1 VPDTIT
7 VVADAMQ
14 TVLDDVP
21 TQQARAS
28 GFIRRQRKLT
38 AAVFVKTLVFGFL
51 ANPKASLDELA
62 RVAATL
68 GVAIQPQSLEQRFT
82 PEAAELL
89 RRVLEA
95 SITAVITADPVA
107 IAVLNRFTEVVLLDS
122 SSVSLPEPLRGLFAG
137 CGTSNPQAANAAV
150 KLTVAWDLK
159 TGRLRGPLLDAGRV
173 NDKKTTL
180 AREVLPAGSLR
191 VADLGY
197 FQLERLA
204 EFDRQGAYFLSR
216 FLPLTVI
223 YDDQGTP
230 WSFLSQLLNHG
241 GPRVDLAIRLG
252 QRARLPCRL
261 LAARV
266 PPEVAQQR
274 QEKLRQEATSQKRN
288 LSPEVLALAH
298 WTVFVTNVP
307 AALLS
312 LDEALEIGRARWQI
326 ELLFKLWK
334 SEGQIDESTSQQP
347 DRVLC
352 ELYAKL
358 VAMIVQHWVLLVS
371 GWEHVDRSLV
381 KMAQTVRRYA
391 WELARA
397 VGRRP
402 AVRRI
407 VAALRT
413 IFQTCCRVDRRK
425 THPATCHRLLGLGGE
440 RDGPRAGGPSLGTA
454 TCHRRL
460 TLGCEG
466 LT

>member
-1 VPDTIT
+1 VPETIT
-7 VVADAMQ
+7 PIAAALQ
-14 TVLDDVP
+14 TVLDEIP
-21 TQQARAS
+21 RQHARAT

-38 AAVFVKTLVFGFL
+38 AAAFVKALVFGWL

-62 RVAATL
+62 RVAALL
-68 GVAIQPQSLEQRFT
+68 GIAIQPQSLEERFT

-95 SITAVITADPVA
+95 SILAVITADPVA
-107 IAVLNRFTEVVLLDS
+107 IAILNRFTEVVLLDS
-122 SSVSLPEPLRGLFAG
+122 STVSLPEPLRALFAG
-137 CGTSNPQAANAAV
+137 CGTSNPQAGNAAV
-150 KLTVAWDLK
+150 QLTVAWDLNA
-159 TGRLRGPLLDAGRV
+159 GRLRGPLLDAGRL
-173 NDKKTTL
+173 NDKKTAL
-180 AREVLPAGSLR
+180 AGEILPAGSLR

-197 FQLERLA
+197 FQLEHLA
-204 EFDRQGAYFLSR
+204 AIDRHGAYFLSR
-216 FLPLTVI
+216 FQPLTVV
-223 YDDQGTP
+223 YDDHGTK
-230 WSFLSQLLNHG
+230 WSFLSQLLARC

-252 QRARLPCRL
+252 QQARLKCRL

-266 PPEVAQQR
+266 PSKVARQR
-274 QEKLRQEATSQKRN
+274 QKRLRREAAAQRRN
-288 LSPEVLALAH
+288 VSPEVLALAH

-307 AALLS
+307 TALLS

-334 SEGQIDESTSQQP
+334 RDGQSDESTSQKP
-347 DRVLC
+347 YRVLC

-391 WELARA
+391 WELAKA

-402 AVRRI
+402 QVRRI
-407 VAALRT
+407 IAEIRR
-413 IFQTCCRVDRRK
+413 IFRTCCRVDRRQK
-425 THPATCHRLLGLGGE
+425 HPATCHRLL
-440 RDGPRAGGPSLGTA
+440 S
-454 TCHRRL
+454 
-460 TLGCEG
+460 LGCEG

>member
-7 VVADAMQ
+7 PIAAALQ
-14 TVLDDVP
+14 TVLDEVP
-21 TQQARAS
+21 EQHARAT
-28 GFIRRQRKLT
+28 GFVRRQRQLT
-38 AAVFVKTLVFGFL
+38 AAAFVKALVFGFL

-62 RVAATL
+62 RVAALL
-68 GVAIQPQSLEQRFT
+68 GVSIQPQSLAERFT

-95 SITAVITADPVA
+95 SLLAVITADPVA
-107 IAVLNRFTEVVLLDS
+107 IGILNRFTEVVLLDS
-122 SSVSLPEPLRGLFAG
+122 STVSLPEPLRGLFAG
-137 CGTSNPQAANAAV
+137 CGTSNPQAGNAAV

-173 NDKKTTL
+173 NDKKTAL

-197 FQLERLA
+197 FQLEHLA
-204 EFDRQGAYFLSR
+204 ALDRHGAYFLSR
-216 FLPLTVI
+216 FQPLTVV
-223 YDDQGTP
+223 YDDQGTK
-230 WSFLSQLLNHG
+230 WSFLSQWLSRG

-252 QRARLPCRL
+252 ERARLRCRL

-266 PPEVAQQR
+266 PPEVARQR
-274 QEKLRQEATSQKRN
+274 QEKLRQDAAAQRRN
-288 LSPEVLALAH
+288 LSPEVLALAD
-298 WTVFVTNVP
+298 WTVWVTNAP
-307 AALLS
+307 TASLS

-334 SEGQIDESTSQQP
+334 RDGQIDESTSQKP

-358 VAMIVQHWVLLVS
+358 VAMIVQHWVVLVS
-371 GWEHVDRSLV
+371 GWEQVDRSLV

-407 VAALRT
+407 IDELRT
-413 IFQTCCRVDRRK
+413 IFRTCCRVDRRQK
-425 THPATCHRLLGLGGE
+425 HPATCHRLL
-440 RDGPRAGGPSLGTA
+440 S
-454 TCHRRL
+454 
-460 TLGCEG
+460 LGCEG

>member
-1 VPDTIT
+1 MTTGGPFGILEGRHSFPDTQRSSPVPDTIT
-7 VVADAMQ
+7 PLAAAMQ

-21 TQQARAS
+21 QLHARAS
-28 GFIRRQRKLT
+28 GFLRRQRKLT
-38 AAVFVKTLVFGFL
+38 AAVFVKALVFGWL

-62 RVAATL
+62 RVAALL
-68 GVAIQPQSLEQRFT
+68 GVSIQPQSLEERFT
-82 PEAAELL
+82 PEAADLL

-95 SITAVITADPVA
+95 SILAVITADPVA
-107 IAVLNRFTEVVLLDS
+107 IAVLDRFTEVTLLDS
-122 SSVSLPEPLRGLFAG
+122 STVSLPEPLRAVYAG
-137 CGTSNPQAANAAV
+137 CGSSNPEAGNAAV

-159 TGRLRGPLLDAGRV
+159 AGRLRGPLLDAGRL
-173 NDKKTTL
+173 NDKKTAL
-180 AREVLPAGSLR
+180 AREVLPVGALR

-197 FQLERLA
+197 FQLEHLA
-204 EFDRQGAYFLSR
+204 ESDRQGAYFLSR
-216 FLPLTVI
+216 FQPLTVV
-223 YDDQGTP
+223 YDDQGTK
-230 WSFLSQLLNHG
+230 WSFLSHLLSRC

-252 QRARLPCRL
+252 QRARLRCRL

-266 PPEVAQQR
+266 PPEVVQQR
-274 QEKLRQEATSQKRN
+274 QERLRREAAEDGRQ

-334 SEGQIDESTSQQP
+334 SDGQIDESVSQKP
-347 DRVLC
+347 DRILC

-371 GWEHVDRSLV
+371 GWEHVDRSVV
-381 KMAQTVRRYA
+381 KMAQTIRRYA
-391 WELARA
+391 WELAKA

-402 AVRRI
+402 EVRRI
-407 VAALRT
+407 VGELRT
-413 IFQTCCRVDRRK
+413 IFRTCCRVDRRQK
-425 THPATCHRLLGLGGE
+425 HPATCQRLL
-440 RDGPRAGGPSLGTA
+440 S
-454 TCHRRL
+454 
-460 TLGCEG
+460 LGCEG

>member
-7 VVADAMQ
+7 PIAAAMQ
-14 TVLDDVP
+14 TVLDDIP
-21 TQQARAS
+21 EQHARAT

-38 AAVFVKTLVFGFL
+38 AAVFVKALVFGWL
-51 ANPKASLDELA
+51 ANPKASLDELT
-62 RVAATL
+62 RVAALL
-68 GVAIQPQSLEQRFT
+68 GVAIQPQSLEGRFT

-95 SITAVITADPVA
+95 SILAVITADPVA

-122 SSVSLPEPLRGLFAG
+122 STVSLPEPLRALFAG
-137 CGTSNPQAANAAV
+137 CGTSNPQAGNAAV

-159 TGRLRGPLLDAGRV
+159 HGRLRGPLLDAGRL
-173 NDKKTTL
+173 NDKRTAL
-180 AREVLPAGSLR
+180 AGEVLPAGSLR

-197 FQLERLA
+197 FQLEHLA
-204 EFDRQGAYFLSR
+204 TFDRHGAYFLSR
-216 FLPLTVI
+216 FLPLTVV
-223 YDDQGTP
+223 YDDQGAK
-230 WSFLSQLLNHG
+230 WSLLSQLLSRG

-252 QRARLPCRL
+252 QQARLPCRL

-266 PPEVAQQR
+266 PPDVARQR
-274 QEKLRQEATSQKRN
+274 QERLRRDAEAQKRN

-307 AALLS
+307 TALLS
-312 LDEALEIGRARWQI
+312 PDEALEIGRARWQI

-334 SEGQIDESTSQQP
+334 SDGQIDESTSQKP
-347 DRVLC
+347 DRVHC

-358 VAMIVQHWVLLVS
+358 VAMIVQHWVVLVS

-391 WELARA
+391 WELAKA
-397 VGRRP
+397 VGRSP
-402 AVRRI
+402 QVRRI
-407 VAALRT
+407 IAELRT
-413 IFQTCCRVDRRK
+413 IFRTGCRVDRRQK
-425 THPATCHRLLGLGGE
+425 HPATCHRLLGLGGE
-440 RDGPRAGGPSLGTA
+440 
-454 TCHRRL
+454 
-460 TLGCEG
+460 G

>member
-1 VPDTIT
+1 MPDTIT
-7 VVADAMQ
+7 PIAEAMQ
-14 TVLDDVP
+14 TVLDAIP
-21 TQQARAS
+21 EQQARAT

-38 AAVFVKTLVFGFL
+38 AAVFVKALVFGWL
-51 ANPKASLDELA
+51 AHPKASLDELA
-62 RVAATL
+62 RVAALL
-68 GVAIQPQSLEQRFT
+68 GVAIQPQSLEERFT

-95 SITAVITADPVA
+95 SILAVITADAVA
-107 IAVLNRFTEVVLLDS
+107 IAILNRFTEVILLDS
-122 SSVSLPEPLRGLFAG
+122 STVSLPEPLRGLFAG
-137 CGTSNPQAANAAV
+137 CGTSNPQAGNAAV

-159 TGRLRGPLLDAGRV
+159 AGRLRGPLLDPGRL
-173 NDKKTTL
+173 NDKKTVL
-180 AREVLPAGSLR
+180 AGEVLPAGSLR

-197 FQLERLA
+197 FQLEHLA
-204 EFDRQGAYFLSR
+204 AIDLHGAYFLSR
-216 FLPLTVI
+216 FQPLTVV
-223 YDDQGTP
+223 YDDQGTQ
-230 WSFLSQLLNHG
+230 WSLLSQLLSRG

-252 QRARLPCRL
+252 QRARLRCRL

-266 PPEVAQQR
+266 PPEVARQR
-274 QEKLRQEATSQKRN
+274 QERLRREAAAQRRN
-288 LSPEVLALAH
+288 VSPEVLALAH

-307 AALLS
+307 TGLLS

-334 SEGQIDESTSQQP
+334 RDGQIDESTSQKP

-381 KMAQTVRRYA
+381 KMAQTIRRYA
-391 WELARA
+391 WELAQA

-402 AVRRI
+402 QVRRI
-407 VAALRT
+407 IAELRL
-413 IFQTCCRVDRRK
+413 IFRTCCRVDRRK
-425 THPATCHRLLGLGGE
+425 KHPATCHRLL
-440 RDGPRAGGPSLGTA
+440 S
-454 TCHRRL
+454 
-460 TLGCEG
+460 LGCEG